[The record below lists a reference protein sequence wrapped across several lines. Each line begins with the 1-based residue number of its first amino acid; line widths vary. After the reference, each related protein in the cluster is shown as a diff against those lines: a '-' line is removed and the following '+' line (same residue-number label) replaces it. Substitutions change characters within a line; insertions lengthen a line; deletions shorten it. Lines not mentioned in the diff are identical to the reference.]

1 MLERIQTKVGII
13 SVVGPYRTGKS
24 YLLNR
29 LLGRQEGFE
38 IGSTVQS
45 CTKGIWIW
53 GKPIQVSPDF
63 HVILMDTEGLNS
75 CNRDINID
83 IKIFTLSV
91 ILSSYFMYNCLNS
104 IDEATLESLSLVVNL
119 ANYLQR
125 QVRDGELDDKSICP
139 KFMWVVRDFALQML
153 VTSTDIG

>member
-1 MLERIQTKVGII
+1 
-13 SVVGPYRTGKS
+13 
-24 YLLNR
+24 
-29 LLGRQEGFE
+29 
-38 IGSTVQS
+38 
-45 CTKGIWIW
+45 
-53 GKPIQVSPDF
+53 
-63 HVILMDTEGLNS
+63 MDTEGLNS

-91 ILSSYFMYNCLNS
+91 ILSSYFMYNCLNA

-139 KFMWVVRDFALQML
+139 KFMWVVWDFALQML